1 MVACFPK
8 KVARFAQTQAIV
20 SLNDIVEGGHECIQT
35 LVGLDL
41 NNIEK
46 NYDIDYEFIDGV
58 TFTRVLTTPF
68 KHFVDNYK
76 AMKEQAV
83 RDHNKPLKMVSK
95 LLLNGVYGKFAER
108 FHDMKDVIY
117 FDDKGFPHY
126 EEVPNEK
133 DYEQKGNIVIACMVT
148 AKARDIT
155 IKQALVPV
163 NQPFTDLIYIDT
175 DSVHV
180 NYWGKYE
187 TQLKKYAKMIREG
200 KEVDGKKLDKIFG
213 NVCKEVGIDYD
224 EARFGAL
231 KAEGYYDKSK
241 YLGAKRYVEYD
252 LVEGINYKIAGLQGT
267 GKDYIERKGLDYF
280 GYEND
285 HIITAPFMK
294 LVKVNKGFKFVN
306 SFKILSPQ
314 SDKLG
319 IKYV

>member
-1 MVACFPK
+1 
-8 KVARFAQTQAIV
+8 
-20 SLNDIVEGGHECIQT
+20 
-35 LVGLDL
+35 
-41 NNIEK
+41 
-46 NYDIDYEFIDGV
+46 
-58 TFTRVLTTPF
+58 
-68 KHFVDNYK
+68 
-76 AMKEQAV
+76 MKERAV

-108 FHDMKDVIY
+108 FHNTKDVIY

-126 EEVPNEK
+126 EEVPNNKE
-133 DYEQKGNIVIACMVT
+133 YTQKGNIVIACMVT
-148 AKARDIT
+148 AKARNLIVS
-155 IKQALVPV
+155 QARIAVER
-163 NQPFTDLIYIDT
+163 PFTDLIYIDT
-175 DSVHV
+175 DSIHC

-200 KEVDGKKLDKIFG
+200 KEVDGKKLDKIFA

-252 LVEGINYKIAGLQGT
+252 LVEGTNYKIAGLQGT

-280 GYEND
+280 GYRNTN
-285 HIITAPFMK
+285 IITAPFMK
-294 LVKVNKGFKFVN
+294 LVKVNKGFKFVS

-314 SDKLG
+314 SDKAG